1 MKTLDALQIACIV
14 PPKSVQSPAEVCSH
28 FQARLQQAFPDMG
41 FVLAEVPEDAA
52 ITLELNRLSLSGV
65 EGRILWAGR
74 ADQPPLGMAIADGKL
89 TPEQIEDFLDQ
100 LIAGHRDG

>member
-1 MKTLDALQIACIV
+1 MKNPDVLQIACIV
-14 PPKSVQSPAEVCSH
+14 PAKSVQSPAEICSQ
-28 FQARLQQAFPDMG
+28 FQARLQKAFPDMG

-65 EGRILWAGR
+65 EGRILWSGR
-74 ADQPPLGMAIADGKL
+74 PDQPPLGMAIADSKL
-89 TPEQIEDFLDQ
+89 TPEQIGAFLDQ